1 MKRLMLV
8 LSMVIFMIVG
18 CYGISCTTEQKRA
31 ELIRELKEEL
41 RDTPTW
47 ELEKHLALYIQLEN
61 LDPANLTYRKK
72 VGYYLHKAEEAD
84 QQLFENYK
92 WGSSPSEVKKIATS
106 KGHDVNNLKDASG
119 YISRLL
125 DEEVHVIFHFSPITK
140 ELYSVVL
147 RWESTN
153 IRKPLLKIL
162 TKKYGP
168 PVRENVPTKKEKG
181 YYWLPSVVLKLYK
194 SKTKLYYVSTKFK
207 EQQEVIAIENIERG

>member
-8 LSMVIFMIVG
+8 LSMVIFLTVG
-18 CYGISCTTEQKRA
+18 CCGISCTTTEQKSA
-31 ELIRELKEEL
+31 ELIKEI
-41 RDTPTW
+41 RATPTW
-47 ELEKHLALYIQLEN
+47 ELEKNLALYIRLER
-61 LDPANLTYRKK
+61 LDPTNLTYRKK
-72 VGYYLHKAEEAD
+72 VSYYLHKAEEAD

-92 WGSSPSEVKKIATS
+92 WGSSPGEVKKIAIS
-106 KGHDVNNLKDASG
+106 KGHDVTDLEDASG

-125 DEEVHVIFHFSPITK
+125 DKEVSVIFHFSPITK

-153 IRKPLLKIL
+153 VSKPLLKIL

-168 PVRENVPTKKEKG
+168 PVRQDVPAKTEKG

-194 SKTKLYYVSTKFK
+194 SETKLYYVSTKFK
-207 EQQEVIAIENIERG
+207 EQQEVIAVENIERA